1 MPPQNPLQSEKF
13 LTPKPKFDVYW
24 SPKLQLWQ
32 APSGVLNLTWF
43 CQLFFT
49 LFLFFDVQKKSDFWQ
64 KSDFSVL

>member
-1 MPPQNPLQSEKF
+1 MSGSVNKHEAKKGVS
-13 LTPKPKFDVYW
+13 T
-24 SPKLQLWQ
+24 
-32 APSGVLNLTWF
+32 GVLNLTWF